1 MKGLSQKTNKQK
13 KIHRS
18 PVNTNVKDNY
28 RGGIHFTLTME
39 FSLKKISQIVS
50 YVDKGVE
57 EMENGTTTFCWFL
70 NSTPRYKYG
79 KGQCSNAQT
88 FTEVLLTA
96 PNGS

>member
-1 MKGLSQKTNKQK
+1 MLKVIT
-13 KIHRS
+13 
-18 PVNTNVKDNY
+18 
-28 RGGIHFTLTME
+28 GGGDPLHTHYGILI
-39 FSLKKISQIVS
+39 KKISQT
-50 YVDKGVE
+50 DKGVE

-70 NSTPRYKYG
+70 SSTPRYKYG